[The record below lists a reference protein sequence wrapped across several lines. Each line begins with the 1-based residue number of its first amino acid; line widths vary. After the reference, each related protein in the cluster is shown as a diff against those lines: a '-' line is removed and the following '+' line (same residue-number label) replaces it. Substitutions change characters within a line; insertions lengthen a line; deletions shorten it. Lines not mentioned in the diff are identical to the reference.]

1 MVDLDLWSLDRP
13 LTYAVPEK
21 LADRIALGSIVR
33 VPLRQRRV
41 RGWVVG
47 IGTADTSELKPV
59 AAVSGRGPV
68 FDDAGLAA
76 ARALSQR
83 YIHPLSQMLSLMT
96 PLRLGRAGVPFDRS
110 VAAPHAGGESWVS
123 VLQIPPSVSTV
134 GRYAQMID
142 DARSKGWSAVVVVP
156 EVREGSQIVSELSRR
171 FDGQSAIVHSAVDP
185 ADRSKALWDLASG
198 KRAVALGGRAAVW
211 APLSGPMLVIVH
223 AEHDRSLKEQR
234 SPYYDAR
241 RVAIERVRTAGGQVV
256 LASKTPSVATV
267 GEAQGSGW
275 TMAPARREDV
285 RNVWPVVE
293 IVEPP
298 RTGIP
303 RRAIA
308 AIIEARRAE
317 GRSLILLPR
326 TRSTKAGPGPEQVVR
341 MVGRIVPGASISR
354 ADRPSLGQDP
364 GALAR
369 ALEAD
374 VVVGTFAALAD
385 VERPDFA
392 SCIVLGVD
400 SFMQMPSGR
409 AVEDAFASIFEAATW
424 VAPKGRLIL
433 ETREP
438 EHRLVQGVVRGDPMW
453 FARQELAERRAAGS
467 PPFATLV
474 RVTLTA
480 GEDEGLSASLSAIPG
495 CMAMGPVPAEHGAEF
510 MLFMGQRKPGLDA
523 LGTIVRQSPARVLVE
538 VDPRDW

>member
-1 MVDLDLWSLDRP
+1 M
-13 LTYAVPEK
+13 
-21 LADRIALGSIVR
+21 R

-47 IGTADTSELKPV
+47 LGTGEISELKPV

-68 FDDAGLAA
+68 FDEAGLAA
-76 ARALSQR
+76 ARALSQQ
-83 YIHPLSQMLSLMT
+83 YVHPLSQMLSLMT
-96 PLRLGRAGVPFDRS
+96 PLRLGRAGPPFKRAA
-110 VAAPHAGGESWVS
+110 AAPHTGSDSWVS
-123 VLQIPPSVSTV
+123 VLQIPPSVSPV
-134 GRYAQMID
+134 GRYAQLIG
-142 DARSKGWSAVVVVP
+142 DALAKGWSAVVVVP
-156 EVREGSQIVSELSRR
+156 EVREGSQIVSELAER
-171 FDGQSAIVHSAVDP
+171 FGAQAAVVHSALDP

-198 KRAVALGGRAAVW
+198 KCSVALGGRAAVW

-241 RVAIERVRTAGGQVV
+241 RVAIERVRTAGGQVM

-267 GEAQGSGW
+267 GEAQASGW

-285 RNVWPVVE
+285 RSAWPVVE
-293 IVEPP
+293 IVESP

-326 TRSTKAGPGPEQVVR
+326 TRSTKAGPGPEQVAR

-354 ADRPSLGQDP
+354 ADRPSLGPDP
-364 GALAR
+364 GALTR
-369 ALEAD
+369 AFEAD

-385 VERPDFA
+385 VGRPDFS
-392 SCIVLGVD
+392 SCVVLGVD

-433 ETREP
+433 ETQEP
-438 EHRLVQGVVRGDPMW
+438 DHRLVQGVARGDPMW
-453 FARQELAERRAAGS
+453 FARQELAERKAAGS
-467 PPFATLV
+467 PPYATLV
-474 RVTLTA
+474 RVTQTA
-480 GEDEGLSASLSAIPG
+480 GEDENLAASLSTIPD
-495 CMAMGPVPAEHGAEF
+495 CMAMGPVPADHGAEF
-510 MLFMGQRKPGLDA
+510 MLFMSQRKPGLDA